1 MKSLKSIA
9 IVWEQLAWG
18 GVDTFLKYLLNSQ
31 NFSHLDVT
39 IFTNDTNKG
48 LDRLKKSLS
57 NKNVKFVKYKSV
69 FGLEDRGYFLKILL
83 YAFKPL
89 IFCLSIMK
97 FKKLFS
103 NKKYDVLMAT
113 CGGYGSFR
121 NETAAIFA
129 ANRNNIPVRTLWIT
143 HACTHYPPLMGGFLK
158 LINHYL
164 SKTLS
169 SVISTCYAT
178 RETIFNKSNLL
189 DRDYLHEVVIYL
201 GIPHV
206 EKGLTN
212 NFFDKYEK
220 KDGVF
225 NVGMMSRIE
234 EYKGHLDLVSAINLL
249 PINYREKLRFFI
261 IGNGEKKYV
270 EKIKN
275 LITNHGLEKNFIFT
289 GYLNTEYNTIL
300 PNLDL
305 SIDLTRSNNGFGF
318 SPAEAVSL
326 SVPVIVTSVGAI
338 PEWLND
344 KYCSVIRPASII
356 DIKNELV
363 SFIDKNEFWK
373 KRAKDAAIYINREFN
388 AENMASNLI
397 VHFEQKLNELP

>member
-1 MKSLKSIA
+1 
-9 IVWEQLAWG
+9 
-18 GVDTFLKYLLNSQ
+18 
-31 NFSHLDVT
+31 
-39 IFTNDTNKG
+39 
-48 LDRLKKSLS
+48 
-57 NKNVKFVKYKSV
+57 
-69 FGLEDRGYFLKILL
+69 
-83 YAFKPL
+83 
-89 IFCLSIMK
+89 
-97 FKKLFS
+97 
-103 NKKYDVLMAT
+103 
-113 CGGYGSFR
+113 
-121 NETAAIFA
+121 
-129 ANRNNIPVRTLWIT
+129 
-143 HACTHYPPLMGGFLK
+143 
-158 LINHYL
+158 
-164 SKTLS
+164 
-169 SVISTCYAT
+169 
-178 RETIFNKSNLL
+178 
-189 DRDYLHEVVIYL
+189 
-201 GIPHV
+201 
-206 EKGLTN
+206 
-212 NFFDKYEK
+212 
-220 KDGVF
+220 
-225 NVGMMSRIE
+225 
-234 EYKGHLDLVSAINLL
+234 VSAINLL